1 MDKAT
6 IIASEIIQLF
16 QQFGN
21 SDYIGEK
28 VSQVQH
34 MTQCAILAESEGYDE
49 ETILAAFMISVI
61 Y

>member
-6 IIASEIIQLF
+6 ILASEIIQLF

-28 VSQVQH
+28 VSRVQH
-34 MTQCAILAESEGYDE
+34 MTQCAILAE
-49 ETILAAFMISVI
+49 
-61 Y
+61 